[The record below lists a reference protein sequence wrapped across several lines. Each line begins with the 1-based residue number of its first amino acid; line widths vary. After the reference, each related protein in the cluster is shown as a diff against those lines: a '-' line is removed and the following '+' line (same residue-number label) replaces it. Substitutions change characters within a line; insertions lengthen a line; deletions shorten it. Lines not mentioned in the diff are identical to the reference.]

1 MRFYLEQQELVTLR
15 ANGTNPMGEPPNVDL
30 SLSPDIFLA
39 LYSLSLVQFVHTQ
52 VHILYITHS

>member
-30 SLSPDIFLA
+30 SLSL
-39 LYSLSLVQFVHTQ
+39 SLSL
-52 VHILYITHS
+52 S